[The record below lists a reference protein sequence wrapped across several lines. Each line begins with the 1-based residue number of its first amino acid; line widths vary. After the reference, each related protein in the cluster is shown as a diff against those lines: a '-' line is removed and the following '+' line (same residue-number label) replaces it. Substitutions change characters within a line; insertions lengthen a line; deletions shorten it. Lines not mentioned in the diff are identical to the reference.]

1 MVLIH
6 TPIPAAGLA
15 KKFLHNFKGPYKV
28 TKKLSPLVYQ
38 VRTLRPPIK
47 EFSVSVQRMK
57 PYVVRRI
64 DEEDILTFIPSL
76 MPLTS
81 QDEAPKDS
89 TNLQDEQL
97 RTSEPADELNVP
109 RKEVT
114 PTEMTQTPQEEE
126 DSNQAIEAPQE
137 DSEED
142 KNDTETPPL
151 IKRYPIRVGRRPPSK
166 LGP

>member
-1 MVLIH
+1 
-6 TPIPAAGLA
+6 
-15 KKFLHNFKGPYKV
+15 
-28 TKKLSPLVYQ
+28 
-38 VRTLRPPIK
+38 
-47 EFSVSVQRMK
+47 MK

-89 TNLQDEQL
+89 TNLPDELL
-97 RTSEPADELNVP
+97 RTSNPVDELNVP
-109 RKEVT
+109 R
-114 PTEMTQTPQEEE
+114 EEE
-126 DSNQAIEAPQE
+126 DSNQTNKVPRE

-142 KNDTETPPL
+142 ENDTETPPL
-151 IKRYPIRVGRRPPSK
+151 IRRYPIRVGRRPPSK

>member
-1 MVLIH
+1 
-6 TPIPAAGLA
+6 
-15 KKFLHNFKGPYKV
+15 
-28 TKKLSPLVYQ
+28 
-38 VRTLRPPIK
+38 
-47 EFSVSVQRMK
+47 MK

-97 RTSEPADELNVP
+97 RTSDPVDELDVP
-109 RKEVT
+109 REKEVT
-114 PTEMTQTPQEEE
+114 RTEMTQTPQEEE
-126 DSNQAIEAPQE
+126 DSNQTIKAPQE